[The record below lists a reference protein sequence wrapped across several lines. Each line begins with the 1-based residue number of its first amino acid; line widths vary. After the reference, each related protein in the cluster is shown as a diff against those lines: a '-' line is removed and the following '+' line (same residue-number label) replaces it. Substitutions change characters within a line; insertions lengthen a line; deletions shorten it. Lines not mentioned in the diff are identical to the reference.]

1 MNKELFELKNIESA
15 LQKFLFESP
24 TPEEGL
30 MVLLQNPQLLT
41 DFVEELFDSLISN
54 ATEQGSE
61 ELIKLYKGRH
71 LLLQAVRQ
79 AMSKKDIALLHAIK
93 LMLLKK
99 EVSSKKISADE
110 IEVFDFKEILPKV
123 LVWLKAPTLEQGVSI
138 LQEYPELLTDRPVKM
153 FGWLIEEAR
162 KHGDEMFVHVL
173 KTLREFFQSVR
184 LTLMDKKEAT
194 ASQDEIT
201 EAVKNALRQIDFSI
215 FHKEQEFS
223 FFA

>member
-1 MNKELFELKNIESA
+1 MNKELFELENIDSA
-15 LQKFLFESP
+15 LQQFLFESP

-41 DFVEELFDSLISN
+41 EFVEDMFDSLISN
-54 ATEQGSE
+54 ATEQGSD
-61 ELIKLYKGRH
+61 ELIKLYKGRR

-99 EVSSKKISADE
+99 QLSTKQMSSDD
-110 IEVFDFKEILPKV
+110 IEVFDFQEILLKV

-138 LQEYPELLTDRPVKM
+138 LQEYPELLTERPIKM
-153 FGWLIEEAR
+153 FSWLMDESR
-162 KHGDEMFVHVL
+162 KHGDEMFVQVL

-184 LTLMDKKEAT
+184 LTLMDKKDST

-201 EAVKNALRQIDFSI
+201 QAVKSALRQIDFSF
-215 FHKEQEFS
+215 FHKQQEFS